1 MPFVM
6 RRDAEPVEER
16 AAKAAL
22 AGWWTAKTTAWSV
35 RLKIWGM
42 WFALLAG
49 YVLYVWIRV
58 RRTLRAERGRPPGII
73 G

>member
-1 MPFVM
+1 M
-6 RRDAEPVEER
+6 RTDAEPVEGR
-16 AAKAAL
+16 VAKGLL

-35 RLKIWGM
+35 RLRIWGM

-49 YVLYVWIRV
+49 YVLYVWLRV
-58 RRTLRAERGRPPGII
+58 RRMLKAERERPPGIT